1 MNTLIAATDASQNF
15 FQQLIDAAIPIGQ
28 YQLHW
33 LELIG
38 VSIGVAS
45 AYSA

>member
-15 FQQLIDAAIPIGQ
+15 FQQVIDATIPIGK
-28 YQLHW
+28 YELHW

-38 VSIGVAS
+38 VSIGIAS
-45 AYSA
+45 A